1 MSGPTYK
8 WHFSSSPSTTH
19 LSPLPSLSPH
29 KARPLPR
36 DVQPGEA
43 PKAQEG
49 RGPQKDA
56 GTDRRGEARRLRR
69 TCRWGFAYHGVH
81 GGEEL
86 AGRST
91 RGGGA
96 HELGQH
102 GASSMVS
109 SADGDGYSCLAA
121 ALPTTLPVSGCLSSP
136 WEETSEESSLSF
148 FSFLLVISFFSH
160 LFFFLL
166 VGWVVKSPLQPTMRW
181 LLSSLSV
188 QREEMETSLPLSRF
202 AELNLGI
209 TNATSRIDEK
219 TRQPHKSGSS
229 AVVSAMGGR
238 GWGRQQEE

>member
-1 MSGPTYK
+1 MALLFFPLHHSPL
-8 WHFSSSPSTTH
+8 SSPISLPAQSTTSTKGRATRGGTKGARGAWTAEGCRH
-19 LSPLPSLSPH
+19 GPQGRGSPAAAHVLV
-29 KARPLPR
+29 RVRLPR
-36 DVQPGEA
+36 C
-43 PKAQEG
+43 
-49 RGPQKDA
+49 
-56 GTDRRGEARRLRR
+56 AR
-69 TCRWGFAYHGVH
+69 
-81 GGEEL
+81 GEEL

-109 SADGDGYSCLAA
+109 SADGDGCSCLAA